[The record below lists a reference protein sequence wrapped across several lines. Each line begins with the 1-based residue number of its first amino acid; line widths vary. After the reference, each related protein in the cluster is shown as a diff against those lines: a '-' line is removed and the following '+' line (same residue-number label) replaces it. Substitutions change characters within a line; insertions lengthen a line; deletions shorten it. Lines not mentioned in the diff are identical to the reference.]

1 MDKNPYPIAPKQLEA
16 ELRRQ
21 MQSLNVMLQLTEE
34 MLVALKNHLS
44 DKQRERLARLM
55 NIEPNGSEK
64 FMFQEKHAIVPMLIH
79 DYLQVGSFLDL
90 SKTAMVRFLDPIQ
103 QPKLNLKKTRNSDR
117 RIEDP
122 KIRTVRTL
130 RSVSKKG
137 SRRGT

>member
-64 FMFQEKHAIVPMLIH
+64 FMFQ
-79 DYLQVGSFLDL
+79 
-90 SKTAMVRFLDPIQ
+90 
-103 QPKLNLKKTRNSDR
+103 
-117 RIEDP
+117 
-122 KIRTVRTL
+122 
-130 RSVSKKG
+130 
-137 SRRGT
+137 

>member
-1 MDKNPYPIAPKQLEA
+1 
-16 ELRRQ
+16 
-21 MQSLNVMLQLTEE
+21 
-34 MLVALKNHLS
+34 
-44 DKQRERLARLM
+44 
-55 NIEPNGSEK
+55 
-64 FMFQEKHAIVPMLIH
+64 MLIH

-103 QPKLNLKKTRNSDR
+103 QPKLNLKKTRNSDG